1 MKNNIFK
8 KSANSLTQNVVSTF
22 SSRLKDTLG
31 ENLQQIILFGSR
43 ARGDNS
49 KYSDFD
55 FVVVLDQKDTT
66 TIDTIRSIEVEM
78 MDTFDVLVSA
88 LAFSTGDW
96 QKRQTLPL
104 GLNVQREGIAVW

>member
-104 GLNVQREGIAVW
+104 GLNIQREGIAVR